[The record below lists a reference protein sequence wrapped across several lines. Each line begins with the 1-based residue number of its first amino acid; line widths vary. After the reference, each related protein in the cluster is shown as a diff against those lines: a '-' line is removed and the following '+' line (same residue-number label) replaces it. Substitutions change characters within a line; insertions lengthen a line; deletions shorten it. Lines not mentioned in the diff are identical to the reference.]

1 MKLAQL
7 AAIWHRYD
15 TLFSMILSASSPKE
29 IKDYFRIQ
37 PSDYWKN
44 HYHFRYASPE
54 KEKEIGENALDILL
68 INTIVPLLFAYGG
81 RNKLPEYC
89 TRATRLLESIP
100 PERNHI
106 VTAFAR
112 SSIHVRNAGD
122 TQSLIQLKRE
132 YCEKRKCLYCR
143 IGFRLLKRS
152 ANPPL

>member
-1 MKLAQL
+1 
-7 AAIWHRYD
+7 
-15 TLFSMILSASSPKE
+15 
-29 IKDYFRIQ
+29 
-37 PSDYWKN
+37 
-44 HYHFRYASPE
+44 
-54 KEKEIGENALDILL
+54 ENALNILL
-68 INTIVPLLFAYGG
+68 INTVVPLLFAYGG

-112 SSIHVRNAGD
+112 SGIHVRNAGD

-152 ANPPL
+152 VNPPR